1 MPSFDVVSEVEMQE
15 VRNGL
20 DQALREIETRFDFKN
35 SDTHITLDGEQ
46 LTLTSE
52 DEFKTGQ
59 AREIL
64 YLRLSKRGID
74 LAALEA
80 GTVEKA
86 SSGRCRQ
93 VIQIR
98 QGIDAEWARKIV
110 KIVKDSKIKVQ
121 AAIQGN
127 QVRISGKKRDEL
139 QAVIAVLRKQAVGLP
154 LQFTNFR
161 D

>member
-1 MPSFDVVSEVEMQE
+1 MPSFDVVSEVDMQE

-35 SDTHITLDGEQ
+35 SNTEIKLEGEQ

-74 LAALEA
+74 LAALDA

-86 SSGRCRQ
+86 ASGRCRQ
-93 VIQIR
+93 VIKIR

-110 KIVKDSKIKVQ
+110 RIVKDSKIKVQ
-121 AAIQGN
+121 AAIQGT

-139 QAVIAVLRKQAVGLP
+139 QEVIALLRKQVTGLP
-154 LQFTNFR
+154 LQFNNFR

>member
-1 MPSFDVVSEVEMQE
+1 MPSFDVVSEVDMQE

-20 DQALREIETRFDFKN
+20 DQALREIDTRFDFKN
-35 SDTHITLDGEQ
+35 SDTQVTLEDGQ
-46 LTLTSE
+46 LTLVSE

-64 YLRLSKRGID
+64 YLRLAKRGID

-93 VIQIR
+93 VIKIR
-98 QGIDAEWARKIV
+98 QGIDADWARKIV
-110 KIVKDSKIKVQ
+110 RIVKDSKIKVQ
-121 AAIQGN
+121 AAVQGT

-139 QAVIAVLRKQAVGLP
+139 QQVIALLRKQVEGLP
-154 LQFTNFR
+154 LQFINFR